1 MTWLLRFEHRPSAVL
16 AGIVAALL
24 LVACSRGAGTGASPS
39 ASGGGGPTLSIA
51 TTGIGQVVTGP
62 DGKTLY
68 MFAKDTAEK
77 SACNDECATN
87 WPPLTVP
94 SGQQAVAGQGM
105 TAEWLHTITRD
116 DGTIQVSYGGH
127 PLYYFAGDKAAGDT
141 NGQDVKD
148 VWYAAGADGQ
158 PLQAEDEESE
168 SSSESPSASA
178 SASSSSS
185 DDGGY
190 SSRD

>member
-1 MTWLLRFEHRPSAVL
+1 MTRQLRFVHRPSAVL
-16 AGIVAALL
+16 AVTVAALL
-24 LVACSRGAGTGASPS
+24 LVACSGGAGSGASAS
-39 ASGGGGPTLSIA
+39 ASGAGGPTLAVA
-51 TTGIGQVVTGP
+51 TTDIGQVVTGP

-77 SACNDECATN
+77 SACNDQCASN

-94 SGQQAVAGQGM
+94 SGQQAVAGQGL

-116 DGTIQVSYGGH
+116 DGTVQVSYGGH

-141 NGQDVKD
+141 NGQDVND

-158 PLQAEDEESE
+158 PLQEEDESE
-168 SSSESPSASA
+168 SESPSASP
-178 SASSSSS
+178 SSS

>member
-1 MTWLLRFEHRPSAVL
+1 MTRQLRFAHRHSAVL
-16 AGIVAALL
+16 AVSFSALL

-39 ASGGGGPTLSIA
+39 AAGTGGPTLSVA
-51 TTGIGQVVTGP
+51 TTSIGQVVAGP

-68 MFAKDTAEK
+68 MFEKDTAEK
-77 SACNDECATN
+77 SVCNGDCATN

-94 SGQQAVAGQGM
+94 SGQQAVAGQGL
-105 TAEWLHTITRD
+105 TAEWLHSITRD

-127 PLYYFAGDKAAGDT
+127 PLYYFIGDKAAGDVS
-141 NGQDVKD
+141 GQDVED
-148 VWYAAGADGQ
+148 FYAVGADGQ
-158 PLQAEDEESE
+158 PLQADEDA
-168 SSSESPSASA
+168 SSSESPSASP
-178 SASSSSS
+178 SSS